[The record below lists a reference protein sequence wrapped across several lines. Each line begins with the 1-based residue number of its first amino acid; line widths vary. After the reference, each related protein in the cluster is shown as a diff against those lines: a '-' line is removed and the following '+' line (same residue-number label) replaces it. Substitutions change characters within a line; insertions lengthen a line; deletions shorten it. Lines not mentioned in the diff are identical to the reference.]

1 MSLIGQKILV
11 QTEHQNL
18 LRDVDSKGLI
28 NKNKSELES
37 YKNRKNFLQR
47 IKEEDVIKEE
57 KIKKLENEIGEIKNL
72 LIELLK
78 KEK

>member
-11 QTEHQNL
+11 QTEHQSL

-37 YKNRKNFLQR
+37 YKNRKNFLQKL
-47 IKEEDVIKEE
+47 KEENTKKEE
-57 KIKKLENEIGEIKNL
+57 KIEKLENEILEIKNL